1 MGLETADV
9 MMEFIE
15 RNTTF
20 PTKKGQTFSMHAVN
34 QPGALIQISKSERG
48 MNEDNNLLGKFHL
61 ARITPAPRGLPQVE
75 VTFDIEGNGTLD
87 LSARDESLVEKCVRD
102 SGIASAMFMMLLLS
116 AVPHEFPS
124 CRR

>member
-1 MGLETADV
+1 
-9 MMEFIE
+9 
-15 RNTTF
+15 
-20 PTKKGQTFSMHAVN
+20 
-34 QPGALIQISKSERG
+34 

-61 ARITPAPRGLPQVE
+61 AGITPTQRGLPQVG
-75 VTFDIEGNGTLD
+75 VTFNIDGNGTLD
-87 LSARDESLVEKCVRD
+87 FSAGDESLVEKCVRD